1 VDELAGA
8 TEELNEKATLLQVM
22 TEKFT
27 LGDQGSMQVE
37 ELSFKKSI
45 RGQRKERRGT
55 EPPTIKPLRDELATQ
70 HPIEDKSEDFIEKEL
85 DEGFEE
91 F

>member
-1 VDELAGA
+1 ME
-8 TEELNEKATLLQVM
+8 
-22 TEKFT
+22 
-27 LGDQGSMQVE
+27 VE
-37 ELSFKKSI
+37 ELSFKKNF
-45 RGQRKERRGT
+45 QVQKKDRRGT

-70 HPIEDKSEDFIEKEL
+70 HPIEDKPDDLIEQEL